1 MSQVSMLPTYVQVR
15 ENGVFILV
23 SPPPAQDILR
33 LFVDRL
39 FKNDAYFKDLDYAL
53 FLDLLYGTK
62 PVTAKNGLPTE
73 VRLAS
78 EIAIFAPHRKSL
90 YRIAKITPRGFAQYL
105 FEPVFTEV
113 TFETPVLGTSGD
125 GGISSIVE
133 VTQKTELRRTK
144 LDFDEFVA
152 AMWCHGVTF
161 GIDADAVRTVIQSG
175 VATLIEIAYQR
186 EPTDSR
192 DAQIVEEKSDLRQDR
207 SPLIN
212 ANGKASLNAAKN
224 YFPQVIKN
232 IPLLRKIPC
241 ALGDPGYR
249 VTGATIE
256 PRAPKD
262 IDLRAMSGPGTRLEP
277 GAQGDTIVA
286 DMDGFLRFDERSKK
300 VEVTATIE
308 NRSGIST
315 KSTGDIKLDVD
326 NFVEHGE
333 VQEGRIVKGKHMTF
347 RSAVYGTIHS
357 SDGNICIDDNL
368 SGGNAKSNGGN
379 VSIHGRAINASIEA
393 WDGNITVNYAESCVI
408 FGKSASIKHA
418 VNCDIVAE
426 TLRVGVVEGCAI
438 VGNMIDLSSTLARKD
453 KETIVTVLLPNHST
467 LESQIIAAKENII
480 KIDAVL
486 QRNAV
491 EMAAARADPKLAKFI
506 ELGDK
511 IREGKIELTTQQ
523 HSEWQKIFARFPP
536 AVKDSLALMGKRKSL
551 LDTITDLSQ
560 QIETSL
566 SKLYCN
572 IKEVLGETA
581 VQTLRT
587 PLDLR
592 GFQNLSRSEL
602 KISLQNM
609 GAPNK
614 KIFSGCQGQLKW
626 QYKA

>member
-1 MSQVSMLPTYVQVR
+1 MLPTYVQVR
-15 ENGVFILV
+15 GNGVFILV

-39 FKNDAYFKDLDYAL
+39 FRNDAYFKDLDYAL

-62 PVTAKNGLPTE
+62 PVTAKNGLPAE
-73 VRLAS
+73 IRLAS
-78 EIAIFAPHRKSL
+78 EIATFAPHRKSL
-90 YRIAKITPRGFAQYL
+90 YRKAKITSEGFAQYL

-125 GGISSIVE
+125 CCISSIVE
-133 VTQKTELRRTK
+133 VPQKTDLRQTK

-161 GIDADAVRTVIQSG
+161 GIDANAVRKVIQSG
-175 VATLIEIAYQR
+175 VATLIEIAHQR

-192 DAQIVEEKSDLRQDR
+192 DAQLVEEKSDLRQDR

-212 ANGKASLNAAKN
+212 ADGKASLNAAKN
-224 YFPQVIKN
+224 YFPQVTKN

-241 ALGDPGYR
+241 TFGDPGYS

-256 PRAPKD
+256 PRVPKD
-262 IDLRAMSGPGTRLEP
+262 IDLRAMSGHGTRLEP
-277 GAQGDTIVA
+277 SAQGDIIVA

-300 VEVTATIE
+300 VEVTVTIE

-315 KSTGDIKLDVD
+315 KSTGDIKLGVD

-333 VQEGRIVKGKHMTF
+333 VQEGRIVTGKHMTF
-347 RSAVYGTIHS
+347 RSAVYGTVHS

-379 VSIHGRAINASIEA
+379 ISIHGRAINASIEA
-393 WDGNITVNYAESCVI
+393 WDGNITVNYAESCII
-408 FGKSASIKHA
+408 FGKSASIKRA
-418 VNCDIVAE
+418 VNCDIVVE
-426 TLRVGVVEGCAI
+426 TLQVGEVEGCAI

-453 KETIVTVLLPNHST
+453 RETIVSVLLPDHST
-467 LESQIIAAKENII
+467 LDSQIIAAKENII

-491 EMAAARADPKLAKFI
+491 EMAAARADPKLSKFI

-551 LDTITDLSQ
+551 LDTITDLSR
-560 QIETSL
+560 QIKTSL

-572 IKEVLGETA
+572 INEVLGETA
-581 VQTLRT
+581 VQTMRSH
-587 PLDLR
+587 LDLR

-626 QYKA
+626 HYKAQ

>member
-1 MSQVSMLPTYVQVR
+1 MLPTYVQVR

-39 FKNDAYFKDLDYAL
+39 FKNDAYFKGLDYAL
-53 FLDLLYGTK
+53 LVDLLYGTK
-62 PVTAKNGLPTE
+62 PVTSKNGLSTE

-78 EIAIFAPHRKSL
+78 EIAIFEPHRKSL
-90 YRIAKITPRGFAQYL
+90 YRSAKITPRGYAQYL

-113 TFETPVLGTSGD
+113 AFETPVYGAPEAD
-125 GGISSIVE
+125 GISSIVGF
-133 VTQKTELRRTK
+133 TQKTESRQTK
-144 LDFDEFVA
+144 LNFDEFVA

-161 GIDADAVRTVIQSG
+161 GIDADAVRAVIQSG
-175 VATLIEIAYQR
+175 AATRIEFAYQR

-192 DAQIVEEKSDLRQDR
+192 DAQITEEKSDLRQDR

-232 IPLLRKIPC
+232 ITLLRKIPC

-249 VTGATIE
+249 VTGVTIE
-256 PRAPKD
+256 PRAPRD
-262 IDLRAMSGPGTRLEP
+262 IDLRVMSGPGTRIEP
-277 GAQGDTIVA
+277 SAQGDMIVA

-347 RSAVYGTIHS
+347 RSAVYGTILS

-368 SGGNAKSNGGN
+368 SGGHAKSDGGN

-393 WDGNITVNYAESCVI
+393 WDGHITVNYAESCVI
-408 FGKSASIKHA
+408 FGKSVSIKRA
-418 VNCDIVAE
+418 VNCEIVAE
-426 TLRVGVVEGCAI
+426 TIQVGVMEGCAI
-438 VGNMIDLSSTLARKD
+438 AGNMIELSSTLARRD
-453 KETIVTVLLPNHST
+453 KETIVTVLLPDHST
-467 LESQIIAAKENII
+467 LGSQIIAAKENII

-486 QRNAV
+486 QRNAI

-511 IREGKIELTTQQ
+511 IREGKIELTAQQ
-523 HSEWQKIFARFPP
+523 QGEWQKIFARFPP

-560 QIETSL
+560 QIENSL

-587 PLDLR
+587 HLDLR

-626 QYKA
+626 QYKAQ